1 MKPQAKA
8 ILRILE
14 RRPRIGATGRELD
27 TILSQETG
35 RGCVDYRKRISE
47 IRSEGFE
54 ILDTREKHEG
64 GTHKRYYIG
73 GAKADRK
80 RERQLMGAFNNIAED
95 TWAEAQLNSKKGA
108 KAI

>member
-8 ILRILE
+8 ILRILKQ
-14 RRPRIGATGRELD
+14 RPRLGATGREMDL
-27 TILSQETG
+27 ILSQQTG
-35 RGCVDYRKRISE
+35 NGCIDYRKRISE

-73 GAKADRK
+73 GDKADRR
-80 RERQLMGAFNNIAED
+80 REKQLMGAHSRERKV
-95 TWAEAQLNSKKGA
+95 S
-108 KAI
+108 